1 MKKLDLAVAL
11 VAGLALSAAG
21 FALDNAP
28 ARSTEG
34 GSGDIQDGTLAA
46 EAVNGCYILA
56 TGTIT
61 TSDVGGT
68 VSAWFNVWDDGNFL
82 HGHELPVPG
91 DGATHPWCYVYQ
103 VTAPVLQGAVG
114 LGLYL
119 EDGEGPA
126 ATTTFDSLG
135 SFNDATD
142 VCTGPAPVCPQQALA
157 IPTMDRTGLVMLALL
172 LGGVALWLVA
182 RRRAA
187 GAAR

>member
-11 VAGLALSAAG
+11 VAGLALTSAG

-28 ARSTEG
+28 ARAPEG
-34 GSGDIQDGTLAA
+34 GGGDIQDGTLAA
-46 EAVNGCYILA
+46 GAVNGCYILA

-91 DGATHPWCYVYQ
+91 DGATHSWCYVYQ
-103 VTAPVLQGAVG
+103 VTAPVLQGAAG

-126 ATTTFDSLG
+126 ATTTFDALG
-135 SFNDATD
+135 NFNDATE
-142 VCTGPAPVCPQQALA
+142 VCTGPAPVCPTALA
-157 IPTMDRTGLVMLALL
+157 IPTMDRTGLVLLALL
-172 LGGVALWLVA
+172 LGGAALWFVA

-187 GAAR
+187 GSAR